1 VYFSL
6 SFKATAGGAASAG
19 GTTDGAG
26 FGALAAAGAGGT
38 VVGGTVA
45 QALRVATATIVRYK
59 HRKYLENESIGKMCP
74 TLPCLST
81 VRVGVKFQIMRKLQL
96 LIP

>member
-26 FGALAAAGAGGT
+26 FGTLAAAGTGGT
-38 VVGGTVA
+38 VAEGTVA
-45 QALRVATATIVRYK
+45 QAPRVATATIVRYK
-59 HRKYLENESIGKMCP
+59 HLKYLENESIWEMCP
-74 TLPCLST
+74 NLSMMSI
-81 VRVGVKFQIMRKLQL
+81 VDR
-96 LIP
+96 